1 MTLNCTISRPKA
13 CCGQCSG
20 VEEFDTRVRFGL
32 RYEGDGIYLEH
43 GNQYDAWNRF
53 VRFEG
58 ISLPFEVVRGTW
70 IVKDI
75 INPLEDDP
83 LDIAPL
89 LDNVKPT
96 RAFLW
101 YLLSMPRL
109 RDRSSR
115 RYVVRALLRA
125 LWAATRPRNLRHPVV
140 QMSKKMEGDRDEE
153 NVHAIHAADEAA
165 AQVHAWSSIAEEVQQ
180 VVERLFR
187 RGAPSS
193 SEAALEQLSEE
204 AERQLRR
211 EIRGFK
217 RTFARAMAQIAASP
231 EHGHNTVFVC
241 GHTHLAQ
248 VVQLNERQTYYN
260 TGTWTMV
267 IRAVTAADGEQR
279 RFPFLEVHYAC
290 PGAPPEA
297 ELLVWA
303 GRGTPPYRW
312 RMADEVET
320 SR

>member
-1 MTLNCTISRPKA
+1 M
-13 CCGQCSG
+13 
-20 VEEFDTRVRFGL
+20 
-32 RYEGDGIYLEH
+32 
-43 GNQYDAWNRF
+43 
-53 VRFEG
+53 RFEG
-58 ISLPFEVVRGTW
+58 ISQPFEVVRGTW

-75 INPLEDDP
+75 INPLEEDP

-109 RDRSSR
+109 RHRPSR
-115 RYVVRALLRA
+115 RYVVHGLLRM
-125 LWAATRPRNLRHPVV
+125 LWAATRPRNLRHPVAK
-140 QMSKKMEGDRDEE
+140 MSKRLEGSSNEA
-153 NVHAIHAADEAA
+153 NAPAMQAADETA

-187 RGAPSS
+187 RGTPSS

-248 VVQLNERQTYYN
+248 VVQINERQTYYN

-267 IRAVTAADGEQR
+267 IRSVTAADGAQR
-279 RFPFLEVHYAC
+279 RFPFLEVCYAH
-290 PGAPPEA
+290 PGSPPKA

-303 GRGTPPYRW
+303 GRDTPPYRW
-312 RMADEVET
+312 RKADEVET